1 MSNAPSNEQ
10 TVYTRIAGT
19 GSCIASKLVT
29 NDDISKM
36 VETNHDWIVERSGIH
51 QRYVLA
57 EGESLTGLA
66 KVAAERAMDA
76 AGVGKADIDMIILAT
91 TTPDRTFPSNAVLL
105 QHELGIEDCPAFDVY
120 AACAGFNY
128 GLCIADSFMKT
139 GQAKCILLLGAEA
152 LSRITNWQDRSSCFL
167 FGDGV
172 GAVVLQQSKESGI
185 IAAKMHAAGQYKD
198 LLYAGSGL
206 NHKTEPPHIVMQGN
220 AVFKVAVHKLCDA
233 VVEILESS
241 GMHESQVDWLV
252 PHQANLRIINAVAKR
267 LNLPMER
274 VVINIEKYGN
284 TSSASVPIALDEAVR
299 DGRIKR
305 GEVLLLESFG
315 GGFTWGSAL
324 IRY

>member
-1 MSNAPSNEQ
+1 MSPN
-10 TVYTRIAGT
+10 VRIAGT
-19 GSCIASKLVT
+19 GSCMGSKLVT
-29 NDDISKM
+29 NDDIAKL
-36 VETNHDWIVERSGIH
+36 VDTTDEWIVERSGIK

-57 EGESLTGLA
+57 EGESLA
-66 KVAAERAMDA
+66 DISKVAAQRAMEA
-76 AGVGKADIDMIILAT
+76 AGVTKDDIDMIILAT

-105 QHELGIEDCPAFDVY
+105 QELLGIPECPAFDVY

-128 GLCIADSFMKT
+128 GLSVADSMIKT
-139 GQAKCILLLGAEA
+139 GQAQCVLLLGAEA
-152 LSRITNWQDRSSCFL
+152 LSRITDWQDRSSCFL

-172 GAVVLQQSKESGI
+172 GAVVLQPSDEPGV
-185 IAAKMHAAGQYKD
+185 IATKMHADGQYKD
-198 LLYAGSGL
+198 LLYAPSGL
-206 NHKTEPPHIVMQGN
+206 GPDFTRPLLTMKGN
-220 AVFKVAVHKLCDA
+220 AVFKVAVHTLCNA
-233 VVEILESS
+233 VIEILEAA
-241 GMHESQVDWLV
+241 GMKESQVDWLV
-252 PHQANLRIINAVAKR
+252 PHQANLRIISAVAKR

-274 VVINIEKYGN
+274 VVVNIDRVGN